1 LGGDLIMSNDVV
13 RYNNGLNTVPLRNFT
28 PVEMDIFW
36 SICSKMKRKNSQE
49 ITFEFEVFKDL
60 ARYDRR
66 EKESFYNALKSTWN
80 KMKSLNYQFE
90 DSSYFEE
97 LLLFQRFAIDK
108 DNEKVIIQASERFE
122 FILNSIGTNF
132 TRFELENMTRLSSSY
147 TKEIYRQLMA
157 HRDLKTRKGA
167 WYIKVN
173 DFREVLAIPDSYRMT
188 DIDRQIFNVAKK
200 EFTTKKEDGHIIFT
214 KFRVEKV
221 KARKGNKIS
230 SFRIYF
236 EENQPFEIP
245 LTNYL
250 DSEEIV

>member
-1 LGGDLIMSNDVV
+1 MSNDVV

-28 PVEMDIFW
+28 PIEMDIFW

-49 ITFEFEVFKDL
+49 VTFDFSIFKEL

-157 HRDLKTRKGA
+157 HRDIKTRKGA
-167 WYIKVN
+167 WYIKVD
-173 DFREVLAIPDSYRMT
+173 DFREVLAIPNSYRMT

-200 EFTTKKEDGHIIFT
+200 EFTTKREDGHIVFS
-214 KFRVEKV
+214 KFKVEKV

-236 EENQPFEIP
+236 EEYQPFEIP

-250 DSEEIV
+250 DSEDEEYEKQV

>member
-1 LGGDLIMSNDVV
+1 MSNDVV

-28 PVEMDIFW
+28 PIEMDIFW
-36 SICSKMKRKNSQE
+36 SICSKMKRKTTNE
-49 ITFEFEVFKDL
+49 VTFEFAVFKEL
-60 ARYDRR
+60 AKYDRR

-80 KMKSLNYQFE
+80 KMKTLNYQFE
-90 DSSYFEE
+90 DSNYFEE

-122 FILNSIGTNF
+122 FILNSIGSSF

-167 WYIKVN
+167 WYVKVK

-200 EFTTKKEDGHIIFT
+200 EFTTEKEDGHIVFSNF
-214 KFRVEKV
+214 KVEKV
-221 KARKGNKIS
+221 KSRKGNKIS
-230 SFRIYF
+230 SFRIFF
-236 EENQPFEIP
+236 EEEHPFE
-245 LTNYL
+245 LLRTDYS
-250 DSEEIV
+250 DSEENV

>member
-1 LGGDLIMSNDVV
+1 MSNDVV

-36 SICSKMKRKNSQE
+36 SICSKMKRKSSQE
-49 ITFEFEVFKDL
+49 VTFNFEVFKEL
-60 ARYDRR
+60 SRYDRR

-80 KMKSLNYQFE
+80 KMKNLNYQFE
-90 DSSYFEE
+90 DSNYFEE

-108 DNEKVIIQASERFE
+108 ENEKVIIQASERFE
-122 FILNSIGTNF
+122 FILNSIGTSF

-157 HRDLKTRKGA
+157 HRDIKTRKGA
-167 WYIKVN
+167 WFIKVD
-173 DFREVLAIPDSYRMT
+173 DFREVLAIPNSYRMT
-188 DIDRQIFNVAKK
+188 DIDRQIFKVASK
-200 EFTTKKEDGHIIFT
+200 EFTSMHEDGHIIFS

-236 EENQPFEIP
+236 EEHQDFEVP
-245 LTNYL
+245 LINYL
-250 DSEEIV
+250 EEGRSSNE

>member
-1 LGGDLIMSNDVV
+1 MSNDVV

-28 PVEMDIFW
+28 PIEMDIFW
-36 SICSKMKRKNSQE
+36 AICSKMKRKTTHE
-49 ITFEFEVFKDL
+49 VTFEFSVFKEL
-60 ARYDRR
+60 AKYDRR

-80 KMKSLNYQFE
+80 KMKTLNYQFE
-90 DSSYFEE
+90 DSNYFEE

-122 FILNSIGTNF
+122 FILNSIGTSF

-167 WYIKVN
+167 WYVKVN

-188 DIDRQIFNVAKK
+188 DIDRQIFKVAKK
-200 EFTTKKEDGHIIFT
+200 EFTTEREDGHIVFS
-214 KFRVEKV
+214 KFKVEKI

-230 SFRIYF
+230 SFRIFF
-236 EENQPFEIP
+236 EEEQSFELP
-245 LTNYL
+245 LTDYL
-250 DSEEIV
+250 DSEGSV

>member
-1 LGGDLIMSNDVV
+1 MSNDVV

-49 ITFEFEVFKDL
+49 VTFEFEVFKEL
-60 ARYDRR
+60 SKYDRR

-108 DNEKVIIQASERFE
+108 ENEKVIIQASERFE

-157 HRDLKTRKGA
+157 HRDIKTRKGA
-167 WYIKVN
+167 WYIKVD
-173 DFREVLAIPDSYRMT
+173 DFRDVLAIPDSYRMT
-188 DIDRQIFNVAKK
+188 DIDRQIFKVATK
-200 EFTTKKEDGHIIFT
+200 EFTSKNEDGHIIFS

-236 EENQPFEIP
+236 EEHQPFDIP
-245 LTNYL
+245 LANYL
-250 DSEEIV
+250 EEAY